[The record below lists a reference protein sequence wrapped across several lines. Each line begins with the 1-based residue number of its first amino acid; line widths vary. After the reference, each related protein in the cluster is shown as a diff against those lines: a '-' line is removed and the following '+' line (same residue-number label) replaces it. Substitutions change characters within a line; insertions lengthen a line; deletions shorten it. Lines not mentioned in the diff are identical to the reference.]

1 MLLYKIRFDAAPTE
15 ILFELRQKQSVS
27 VRDVIRVMND
37 NFKSMNFEVT
47 FDSKTL
53 DEKDNVQDDRTYI
66 VKCKQ
71 EKKKTRKSFFKYK
84 ILNYNITLFNNVH
97 DSCHF
102 QSSIILHKFFVLF
115 IGN

>member
-1 MLLYKIRFDAAPTE
+1 MLLYKIRFDAAPIE

-37 NFKSMNFEVT
+37 NFKNMNFEVT

-53 DEKDNVQDDRTYI
+53 DEKENVKYGRTYI

-71 EKKKTRKSFFKYK
+71 ERKKTRKSLY
-84 ILNYNITLFNNVH
+84 L
-97 DSCHF
+97 
-102 QSSIILHKFFVLF
+102 
-115 IGN
+115 